1 MGGWMHAGRVR
12 EEGREEER
20 DKQRETDRK
29 RETQLSLGPGIV
41 WDFRDEV

>member
-1 MGGWMHAGRVR
+1 MHAGRVR